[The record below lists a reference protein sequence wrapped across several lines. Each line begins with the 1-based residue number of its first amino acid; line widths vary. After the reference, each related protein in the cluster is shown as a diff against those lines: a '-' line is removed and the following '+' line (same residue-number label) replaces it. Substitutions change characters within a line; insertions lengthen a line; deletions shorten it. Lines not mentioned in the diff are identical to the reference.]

1 MPRFT
6 LPVSRSMIWTGLLIP
21 FLLLP
26 YRYLWFPC
34 GLAAMLVVL
43 PGRWSW
49 RDLLRRDGTL
59 VVGSMLVLLVRT
71 GLDPGW
77 WVPWLAVMSGLGVW
91 WMRFGPGWRSSM
103 CAMPVVWILAVGFL
117 LRPGWPRFS
126 SPQVGLG
133 AGAVLVCAGDSLTSG
148 LKPGS
153 DAETYVAYLRT
164 MLPGPV
170 INAGV
175 ANDKTGDLLK
185 RLDRD
190 VLSHEPATVLLFIGG
205 NDYLDGTPR
214 GLFRERL
221 DAVAGRIVSAG
232 CRLVI
237 VEVPS
242 GIIWNRYAGVY
253 RHVARRH
260 GASLVPE
267 SRLRLWY
274 SVELLA
280 RDRLPEPLTLD
291 GIHLSPA
298 GARRVADWLEP
309 HVRVRPGAACITRRG
324 KLAELWNRALDR
336 RSPVS

>member
-1 MPRFT
+1 MNGET
-6 LPVSRSMIWTGLLIP
+6 LLAQGHWPSGTVVLVSFGLFIIGLIGLLSQRQVIRQL
-21 FLLLP
+21 FGIKIMLQGVSL
-26 YRYLWFPC
+26 
-34 GLAAMLVVL
+34 GL
-43 PGRWSW
+43 
-49 RDLLRRDGTL
+49 
-59 VVGSMLVLLVRT
+59 
-71 GLDPGW
+71 
-77 WVPWLAVMSGLGVW
+77 
-91 WMRFGPGWRSSM
+91 
-103 CAMPVVWILAVGFL
+103 
-117 LRPGWPRFS
+117 
-126 SPQVGLG
+126 
-133 AGAVLVCAGDSLTSG
+133 
-148 LKPGS
+148 
-153 DAETYVAYLRT
+153 
-164 MLPGPV
+164 

-221 DAVAGRIVSAG
+221 DAVAGRIASAG

-309 HVRVRPGAACITRRG
+309 HVRVRPGAACITPRG
-324 KLAELWNRALDR
+324 KLAEL
-336 RSPVS
+336 